1 MPVVGLGLLEGC
13 NFNITKIVFRNEVT
27 GMTRKAF
34 TQVQKVAVIVAAARE
49 ALEQMEEETPS
60 PFLYPQCQA
69 KFEVIANDVK
79 AAYGLI
85 KLSMHAYKCFKV
97 HIKFLVHMIWMI
109 LFRRISGESWE
120 KEMMK

>member
-1 MPVVGLGLLEGC
+1 M
-13 NFNITKIVFRNEVT
+13 T

-34 TQVQKVAVIVAAARE
+34 TQVQKVAVIVAAGRE

-60 PFLYPQCQA
+60 PFLHPQCQA
-69 KFEVIANDVK
+69 KFEGIASDVK

-97 HIKFLVHMIWMI
+97 HIKLLVHVIRVI
-109 LFRRISGESWE
+109 IFRRIF
-120 KEMMK
+120 